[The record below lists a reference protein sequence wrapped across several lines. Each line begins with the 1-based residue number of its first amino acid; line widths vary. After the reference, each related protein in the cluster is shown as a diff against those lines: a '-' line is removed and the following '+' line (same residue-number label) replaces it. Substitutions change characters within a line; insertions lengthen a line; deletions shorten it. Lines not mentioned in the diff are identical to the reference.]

1 MKKFLLSFLF
11 SFLTT
16 SSILSQ
22 CYTAYRDAVWDSS
35 SAIVRKDDG
44 TLWIKAY
51 TNYYGMFAN
60 GTNVTPPIAW
70 YQLGTDN
77 NWSDEFSLYYHAL
90 AIKNDGTLWSWGN
103 NDYGQ
108 CGLGYSFPT
117 LTATVNTPTQVGTDT
132 NWVKVAV
139 GWYHSLGLKSD
150 GTLWSW
156 GANSGGS
163 LGINS
168 TVISVSTPTQVGT
181 QNNWKDIYAD
191 WDVSFAIKTDNTLW
205 SWGQD
210 GNLLHPQSRIPLQ
223 ASNYTWKK
231 ISLSSY
237 RRGLGIKMDG
247 TLWYWG
253 SGFGVLNIATTT
265 ITPDVY
271 GLKQIGTDNDWQDI
285 SQGSSHIM
293 ALKSNGTMWSA
304 GLNESYDL
312 GDGTNINRSNLVQIM
327 PQMNWSSIEAGNHLG
342 SAINTEGELYTWGGS
357 AITNPTQVG
366 VNCLLSV
373 KEENSINQIIIYP
386 NPTTG
391 IVYFETETFGSYNYK
406 ISNTIGQVVKKF
418 NNSNNYTTQ
427 IDISDLVEG
436 VYFVTIENGVNTI
449 TKKIIKQ

>member
-1 MKKFLLSFLF
+1 LS
-11 SFLTT
+11 S
-16 SSILSQ
+16 
-22 CYTAYRDAVWDSS
+22 YRRGLG
-35 SAIVRKDDG
+35 IKMDG
-44 TLWIKAY
+44 TLWY
-51 TNYYGMFAN
+51 
-60 GTNVTPPIAW
+60 
-70 YQLGTDN
+70 
-77 NWSDEFSLYYHAL
+77 
-90 AIKNDGTLWSWGN
+90 
-103 NDYGQ
+103 
-108 CGLGYSFPT
+108 
-117 LTATVNTPTQVGTDT
+117 
-132 NWVKVAV
+132 WVKVAV

-181 QNNWKDIYAD
+181 QNDWKDIYAD

-285 SQGSSHIM
+285 SQGTSHIM